1 LRVVAHPGLTTAAAV
16 TTLSGRGV
24 GVDVVNTRVRTL
36 GGRLALESVAG
47 QGTVFTLRLPVTI
60 AITRALLVEI
70 SGRAFAIPAVHVE
83 ECLAYHESLQVH
95 HDGGAAVTV
104 RDEVVPLVALDE
116 RFGLRASS
124 ASGEDDEQH
133 LAIVEQGGK
142 RAALRVDALVGQQD
156 IVVKPLDPVHG
167 ATPWFSGATVLG
179 DGRLALILDVV
190 SLL

>member
-1 LRVVAHPGLTTAAAV
+1 
-16 TTLSGRGV
+16 
-24 GVDVVNTRVRTL
+24 
-36 GGRLALESVAG
+36 
-47 QGTVFTLRLPVTI
+47 
-60 AITRALLVEI
+60 
-70 SGRAFAIPAVHVE
+70 
-83 ECLAYHESLQVH
+83 
-95 HDGGAAVTV
+95 V